1 MNRKAIHE
9 NEYQIMAYLSDWSDW
24 KKEDIDVSKLTH
36 INYAF
41 GVIVDGKVNG
51 NHLTKVHLL
60 SELKERN
67 PDLKTVLSIGGWGA
81 DGFSDAALT
90 EEARNLFSQTAVDF
104 MVANDFDG
112 LDIDWEYPCSGQA
125 GIVAREED
133 RENFT
138 LMLKNLRDKL
148 DSQGEV
154 DNRNYIL
161 TIALG
166 ASQKC
171 VEDVEISVIHD
182 YLDFVNIMTYDM
194 RGSFSKVTG
203 HHTNLYSPKED
214 KEGISGDKTVNMLLL
229 EGVPREKIIL
239 GAGFYS
245 RVWEKVKNEGTGYNV
260 EAEITGSLSKDYTSL
275 AKEYINKNGYIRYWD
290 DTAKAPY
297 LFNGS
302 CFVSYEDEESL
313 KHKSEYIINKGI
325 GGIMFWEY
333 SLDKTGSLLNSIFSV
348 LNEKSK

>member
-1 MNRKAIHE
+1 MKLKE
-9 NEYQIMAYLSDWSDW
+9 STQNEYQIIAYLSDWSDW
-24 KKEDIDVSKLTH
+24 KEEDIDVSKLTH

-41 GVIVDGKVNG
+41 GVIVDGEVQG
-51 NHLTKVHLL
+51 SHLKKVHTL
-60 SELKERN
+60 SRLKERN
-67 PDLKTVLSIGGWGA
+67 PKLKTVLSIGGWGA

-90 EEARNLFSQTAVDF
+90 EEGRNLFSQTAVDF
-104 MVANDFDG
+104 MMANNFDG
-112 LDIDWEYPCSGQA
+112 LDIDWEYPCSDQA
-125 GIVAREED
+125 GIVARAQD
-133 RENFT
+133 RKNFT

-148 DSQGEV
+148 DRQGET
-154 DNRNYIL
+154 DSKHYLL

-171 VEDVEISVIHD
+171 VDDVEMSIIHN

-194 RGSFSKVTG
+194 RGSFTNFTG

-239 GAGFYS
+239 GAAFYS
-245 RVWEKVKNEGTGYNV
+245 RIWEKVKNEGNGYNV
-260 EAEITGSLSKDYTSL
+260 EAETTGGSSKDYTTL
-275 AKEYINKNGYIRYWD
+275 VKEYINKNGFIRYWD
-290 DTAKAPY
+290 NTAKAPY

-302 CFVSYEDEESL
+302 SFVSYEDEESL
-313 KHKSEYIINKGI
+313 NHKSEYIIKKGL

-333 SLDKTGSLLNSIFSV
+333 SLDKTGNLINSIFSV
-348 LNEKSK
+348 LKEK